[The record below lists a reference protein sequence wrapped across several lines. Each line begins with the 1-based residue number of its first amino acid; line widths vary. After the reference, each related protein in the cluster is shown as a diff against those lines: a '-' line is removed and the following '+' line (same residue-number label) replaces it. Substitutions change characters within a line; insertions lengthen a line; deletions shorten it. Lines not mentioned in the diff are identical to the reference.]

1 MGLQRDTHI
10 GNLVICFEIQFPE
23 KLSEETVKKLLE
35 VL

>member
-1 MGLQRDTHI
+1 MGLHRDTHI
-10 GNLVICFEIQFPE
+10 GNLVIYFEIQFPE